1 MKARKTASERRASLE
16 GLMFVSP
23 FIIGTLWFFV
33 FPVAFSLVIS
43 FGEYTIVKSGYRY
56 EFLGWHHYLSAFLE
70 DSRFNT
76 IFRVVVADSLINTPL
91 IVIFSLI
98 IAILLNKK
106 FKGRGLYRT
115 FFFLPF
121 LLGTGYV
128 MQQLL
133 GMDVGAQAMNMA
145 RGILLPESVQ
155 DFLGVTFTKAAV
167 EFLNRITYVFWRSGV
182 PIIIFLSGLL
192 NINPS
197 LYESAHVDGATEWEM
212 LWKITLPMVSPITLL
227 VIAYTVID
235 SFSDPNNPMVS
246 YFFTTAFRN
255 QKFSYSAAMSW
266 IYFVFILLFL
276 GVIFAAM
283 RGFIHSELSEGRIK
297 RRRRKV

>member
-1 MKARKTASERRASLE
+1 MKHRRSTDKKRAARE

-23 FIIGTLWFFV
+23 LIIGTLCFFL
-33 FPVAFSLVIS
+33 FPIAFSLYIS
-43 FGEYTIVKSGYRY
+43 FGNYTIIKGGYTFEY
-56 EFLGWHHYLSAFLE
+56 LGGINYLAAFIE
-70 DSRFNT
+70 DTSFTT
-76 IFRVVVADSLINTPL
+76 IFKSIVNDSLINTPL

-115 FFFLPF
+115 LFFLPF

-133 GMDVGAQAMNMA
+133 GMNVGQEAMNMA
-145 RGILLPESVQ
+145 RGILLPASIRE
-155 DFLGVTFTKAAV
+155 FLGTALTRVAG

-182 PIIIFLSGLL
+182 PIILFLSGLL
-192 NINPS
+192 NINAS

-227 VIAYTVID
+227 VIIYTVID
-235 SFSDPNNPMVS
+235 SFSDPGNAMVS
-246 YFFTTAFRN
+246 YFFNTAFRE

-266 IYFVFILLFL
+266 IYFAFILVFVGILF
-276 GVIFAAM
+276 GAM
-283 RGFIHSELSEGRIK
+283 KGFIYSEQAEH
-297 RRRRKV
+297 RRKPRSTR

>member
-1 MKARKTASERRASLE
+1 MRHRKGADKRRAARD

-23 FIIGTLWFFV
+23 LIIGTLCFFV
-33 FPVAFSLVIS
+33 FPIVFSLFIS
-43 FGEYTIVKSGYRY
+43 FGKYTIVKTGFEY
-56 EFLGWHHYLSAFLE
+56 EYMGFQNYLNAFVQ
-70 DSRFNT
+70 DTAFT
-76 IFRVVVADSLINTPL
+76 AIFKSVVNDSLINTPL

-106 FKGRGLYRT
+106 FKGRGFYRT
-115 FFFLPF
+115 MFFLPF

-133 GMDVGAQAMNMA
+133 GMDVGKEAMNMA
-145 RGILLPESVQ
+145 RGILLPESIQ
-155 DFLGVTFTKAAV
+155 EFLGIAMTKVAG

-182 PIIIFLSGLL
+182 PIILFLSGLL
-192 NINPS
+192 NINVS

-227 VIAYTVID
+227 VVCYTVID
-235 SFSDPNNPMVS
+235 SFSDPNNAMVS
-246 YFFTTAFRN
+246 YFFTTAFRE

-266 IYFVFILLFL
+266 IYFLFIIIFI
-276 GVIFAAM
+276 GIIFAAM
-283 RGFIHSELSEGRIK
+283 KGFIYSEQAEHHK
-297 RRRRKV
+297 TRRVR